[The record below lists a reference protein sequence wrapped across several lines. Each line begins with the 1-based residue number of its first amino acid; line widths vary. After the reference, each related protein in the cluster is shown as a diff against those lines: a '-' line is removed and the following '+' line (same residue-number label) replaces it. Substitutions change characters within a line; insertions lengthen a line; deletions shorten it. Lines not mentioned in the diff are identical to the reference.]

1 MRKIIALASVA
12 ALVAAPA
19 LAGSNTVEFTRDDG
33 TTQVW
38 KFNDD
43 GTAEGPEGT
52 AATYTWDDEAK
63 KLCATAGGETPET
76 RCITFSEMSGDGE
89 AAVGDTA
96 KYATDDG
103 KSGVAKIIAVEK
115 SEEKAAE

>member
-1 MRKIIALASVA
+1 MKKIIALASIA

-76 RCITFSEMSGDGE
+76 RCITFSEMSSEGE

-96 KYATDDG
+96 KYSTDDG